1 MHVTGPGT
9 GDTAES
15 RTSTILP
22 FMEFALHSNE
32 DKHTWIPRKEITTD
46 CMQAMEKRKQSGGGK
61 RVGEGKGRY
70 LFWKMV
76 SLPGSGNSMCKDS
89 EERLRTEGL
98 GTKKRTVRW
107 ELREREGGR
116 EGVRPA
122 PMLPYGWAALDFI
135 PRVKDRDGWRFG
147 FQKHSSGCDVED
159 RLEKGTGGSREAPA
173 EVSARVKAR
182 HGTET

>member
-1 MHVTGPGT
+1 
-9 GDTAES
+9 
-15 RTSTILP
+15 
-22 FMEFALHSNE
+22 
-32 DKHTWIPRKEITTD
+32 
-46 CMQAMEKRKQSGGGK
+46 MQAMEKRKQSGGGK

-107 ELREREGGR
+107 ELREREGGG

-122 PMLPYGWAALDFI
+122 PIASLWMG
-135 PRVKDRDGWRFG
+135 
-147 FQKHSSGCDVED
+147 SSGLYPEGEGQGWVEIWVSKTFLWL
-159 RLEKGTGGSREAPA
+159 RRGRQIREG
-173 EVSARVKAR
+173 
-182 HGTET
+182 HGWK